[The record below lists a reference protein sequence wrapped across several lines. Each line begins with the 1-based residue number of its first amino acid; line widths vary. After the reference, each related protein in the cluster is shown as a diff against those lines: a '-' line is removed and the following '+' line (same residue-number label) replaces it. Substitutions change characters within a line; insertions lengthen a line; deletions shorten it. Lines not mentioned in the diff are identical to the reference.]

1 MKSSVLASCS
11 IHISSTCTVSLK
23 TYYRRLDLWRLYGFM
38 RQRAETRGR
47 VAVGQRSLDGHD
59 VDGAAVDDPRRSPRP
74 LRDAHSCEKAVVKV
88 AQISSLVCDR
98 PVAFH
103 RLRAPQCCRPIRPLS
118 VGRTRSA
125 TANSRSKLES
135 GLSWSGGAQFE
146 LSPPPPPAAIWLH
159 VGVGPSK
166 VASAHR

>member
-23 TYYRRLDLWRLYGFM
+23 TYYRRLDLWRLYGFI

-98 PVAFH
+98 
-103 RLRAPQCCRPIRPLS
+103 RSIDS
-118 VGRTRSA
+118 VLPA
-125 TANSRSKLES
+125 D
-135 GLSWSGGAQFE
+135 
-146 LSPPPPPAAIWLH
+146 PAA
-159 VGVGPSK
+159 VGGEDSIRDGKFAEQARERPQLVRRCPI
-166 VASAHR
+166 